1 MNRQPLW
8 IESLAPRITCDAS
21 QVALELAY
29 EINRFRYEPEDY
41 SVEAGWGTSFS
52 SSLSLP
58 PLAYNGLLQ
67 QSAQNHAKE
76 MSLAN
81 YLAHQSILDGRW
93 PNQMA
98 RDAGYALASELPST
112 SNSIEAI
119 AGGLALAD
127 VDQVMKQLG
136 QSSQRDLLLATQR
149 PGADFREIGA
159 GYALKTTSDL
169 DHYWSIQMGYQQIGS
184 TFLTGLV
191 YDDLNQNGRY
201 DAGEGLSGIRIDVG
215 PWQTVTGQGG
225 EWSLRVSG
233 GRHTVQAS
241 GNAIGSSQSTT
252 VNVTTKNIE
261 IDFLAQRYPT
271 INFYRRSAWTNQD
284 HVEDINADGA
294 ITPLDALLIINELN
308 RDGIKALDSV
318 PTSPF
323 LDANGDAMLT
333 PIDVLLVIN
342 SLNRRTRS

>member
-1 MNRQPLW
+1 MQRSLRL

-29 EINRFRYEPEDY
+29 EINRFRYEPEAY
-41 SVEAGWGTSFS
+41 RLEAGWSTSFS
-52 SSLSLP
+52 STLSLP
-58 PLAYNGLLQ
+58 PLAFNGLLQ
-67 QSAQNHAKE
+67 QSAQNHANE

-81 YLAHQSILDGRW
+81 YLAHQSIIDGRW

-112 SNSIEAI
+112 ANSIEAI
-119 AGGLALAD
+119 AGGLALSD
-127 VDQVMKQLG
+127 VDHVMKELG
-136 QSSQRDLLLATQR
+136 QSLQRDLLLATQR
-149 PGADFREIGA
+149 PGSDFREIGA
-159 GYALKTTSDL
+159 GYGTRAASDL
-169 DHYWSIQMGYQQIGS
+169 DHYWSVQMGYQQFGS
-184 TFLTGLV
+184 TFLTGIV
-191 YDDLNQNGRY
+191 YDDRNENGRY
-201 DAGEGLSGIRIDVG
+201 DATEGLPGIRIDVG

-241 GNAIGSSQSTT
+241 GNGLGTPLSTT
-252 VNVTTKNIE
+252 VNVRTQNVE
-261 IDFLAQRYPT
+261 VDFVAQRFPT
-271 INFYRRSAWTNQD
+271 INFHRRSPWTNED
-284 HVEDINADGA
+284 HVEDVNADGA

-308 RDGIKALDSV
+308 RDGIRTLDTA
-318 PTSPF
+318 PQNPY

-342 SLNRRTRS
+342 TLNRRTRV